1 MIQLTPLT
9 PRFGV
14 EVAGIDLGTLDDAG
28 FAQIR
33 DAFER
38 HSVLLFRG
46 QKISPEA
53 HLSLARRFGP
63 LEDRH
68 ADEKAPGAAF
78 EIPEVSNVRA
88 DGRVTEE
95 MDLHT
100 LNLKSNM
107 LWHTDSTF
115 LPIPALAN
123 IITAR
128 VVTTTGGETELAS
141 TRAAW
146 ADMPA
151 EMRAQLRDA
160 VVWHRYAHSRARIS
174 PELAKLPLFTKW
186 PDRAWRAVWPN
197 PVTGEEA
204 IYLASHA
211 FAVEGMGHD
220 EGAALIDQA
229 IAFCT
234 QPAYTYLHR
243 WQVGDLIIFD
253 ERATMHRGRPWPYEE
268 PRTLASICVSA
279 GPRDGLDAVTPK
291 AA

>member
-1 MIQLTPLT
+1 MMRTTPLT

-14 EVAGIDLGTLDDAG
+14 EITGIDLETLDAPG
-28 FAQIR
+28 FSEIR
-33 DAFER
+33 AAFER

-46 QKISPEA
+46 QEISPEA
-53 HLSLARRFGP
+53 HLRLAQMFGP

-68 ADEKAPGAAF
+68 ADEKAPGEAF
-78 EIPEVSNVRA
+78 KIPEVSNVRA
-88 DGRVTEE
+88 DGSVSGE
-95 MDLHT
+95 MDIHT
-100 LNLKSNM
+100 LNLKSNF

-115 LPIPALAN
+115 LPVPALAN

-128 VVTTTGGETELAS
+128 VVTSEGGETELAS

-146 ADMPA
+146 ADMPG
-151 EMRAQLRDA
+151 EMREQLPDA
-160 VVWHRYAHSRARIS
+160 IVWHRYAQSRARIS

-197 PVTGEEA
+197 PETGEEA
-204 IYLASHA
+204 VYLASHA
-211 FAVEGMGHD
+211 FRIEGMDPD
-220 EGAALIDQA
+220 EGAALIDEA

-243 WQVGDLIIFD
+243 WEVGDLIIFD
-253 ERATMHRGRPWPYEE
+253 ERATLHRGRPWPYEE

-279 GPRDGLDAVTPK
+279 GPRDGLDAVRPE
-291 AA
+291 A